1 MFDFHLHSNV
11 SHDSQATPESLIQAA
26 LQAGL
31 QEICFTDHLDYFQGF
46 PHETQAYWVEDY
58 NKAYDRLSA
67 PGLKIRRG
75 TEVSLDRWSLPMAEQ
90 DLQLRPYDFV
100 IGSLHFLRQQDIYVN
115 DAFWAQRPQQEIIRE
130 YFEEILKCVQSFDN
144 FDVLGHLTYISKCG
158 SNPDRRAI
166 PYRDHREIV
175 DEILKALA
183 MKGKGLEINTSGV
196 DLIGAFLPHEE
207 YLRRFRELGGQI
219 VTVGSDAHQAHRVG
233 QYTREAC
240 ALAREIFGHVCT
252 FEERKP
258 IFHKL

>member
-31 QEICFTDHLDYFQGF
+31 REICFTDHLDYVQGS
-46 PHETQAYWVEDY
+46 PHEAQAYWVEDY
-58 NKAYDRLSA
+58 NKAYDHLSV
-67 PGLKIRRG
+67 PGLKIRLG
-75 TEVSLDRWSLPMAEQ
+75 TEVSLDTWSLPMATH

-100 IGSLHFLRQQDIYVN
+100 IGSLHFLRHQDIYIN
-115 DAFWAQRPQQEIIRE
+115 DEFWAERPQPEIIRE
-130 YFEEILKCVQSFDN
+130 YFEEILNCVQSYDN
-144 FDVLGHLTYISKCG
+144 FDVLGHLTYISKCR
-158 SNPDRRAI
+158 SNPDPRAI
-166 PYRDHREIV
+166 AYKDYREIV
-175 DEILKALA
+175 DEILKTLA
-183 MKGKGLEINTSGV
+183 SKGKGLEINTSGV

-207 YLRRFRELGGQI
+207 YLRRFKELGGEI

-240 ALAREIFGHVCT
+240 ALAQNVFGHVCT
-252 FEERKP
+252 FENRKP